1 MMIVTLA
8 APQFDMEGFVIL
20 KPTGDSR
27 LGDTTRRISRVATLD
42 GGAVAVD
49 YGFSDA
55 DRTVTVQAIGVTRDE
70 HAALLRLQK
79 TFGMAV
85 LCCES
90 GCYYGA
96 IQSLQQIANGIG
108 ITFLVTEKLA

>member
-1 MMIVTLA
+1 MMLATLA
-8 APQFDMEGFVIL
+8 APQFDLEGFVIL
-20 KPTGDSR
+20 KPSGDSR

-55 DRTVTVQAIGVTRDE
+55 DRTITVQA
-70 HAALLRLQK
+70 AAVSRADHDLLQRLQK

>member
-1 MMIVTLA
+1 MMRASLA
-8 APQFDMEGFVIL
+8 APQFDLEGFVVL

-49 YGFSDA
+49 YGFADA
-55 DRTVTVQAIGVTRDE
+55 DRTITVQASGVTGDE
-70 HAALLRLQK
+70 HAAILRLQQ
-79 TFGMAV
+79 TVGMAV

-96 IQSLQQIANGIG
+96 IQSLQQIANGLG